1 MEIEKASTGEEY
13 KYKKIVTEYDKELE
27 MLEIYNRKSHENHT
41 FVRKDDDL
49 IMKYT
54 KYAWGL
60 LIVFFFSP
68 SVSAQSTDCTAKYHI
83 RVLGMNIGEFTVN
96 QKTVD
101 KDISIQAITDVEVKI
116 IFTYRVKYIQ
126 QSLYRQGSLWNS
138 QVQTI
143 KNGKVNSDIRL
154 EKQGETYL
162 LINDGDTTLIH
173 DNITY
178 SGSLLYF
185 NEPKQVSYL
194 YKERTGEKKPVK
206 RIADHTYVITNEKD
220 SKTNEYEYKD
230 GILVRAALIHP
241 LAVIHLERSM

>member
-1 MEIEKASTGEEY
+1 M
-13 KYKKIVTEYDKELE
+13 TEYDKELE
-27 MLEIYNRKSHENHT
+27 MLKIYDKKSHENNASA
-41 FVRKDDDL
+41 RGDDDR

-54 KYAWGL
+54 KYVWGL

-68 SVSAQSTDCTAKYHI
+68 SVFAQSTDRTAKYHI

-96 QKTVD
+96 QKTMD

-116 IFTYRVKYIQ
+116 IFTYKVKYIQ

-138 QVQTI
+138 RVQTI

-162 LINDGDTTLIH
+162 LINDGDTTLIR

-185 NEPKQVSYL
+185 NEPSQVSYI
-194 YKERTGEKKPVK
+194 YKERSGEKKPIK
-206 RIADHTYVITNEKD
+206 CIADHTYRITNGKD
-220 SKTNEYEYKD
+220 SRTNEYEYKD
-230 GILVRAALIHP
+230 GMLVRAALIHP
-241 LAVIHLERSM
+241 LAVIHLERSMQLQ